1 MKKRENP
8 IRMSDLPN
16 LVDCYQDI
24 IVTEKLFNE
33 YLKDNNSNET
43 LTIYIQEIVNEI
55 YNICAFSI
63 HEPNYHD
70 IWKEQI
76 ENILDQ
82 ISTNP
87 DHKHNKYTHVMY
99 NNYGDEFSEYV
110 YLNILDCIEFCFPPR
125 SCLNTFT
132 NKKHDKESLK
142 QELDIKVHYLNELN
156 KTLPK
161 QRTPEWYDVRKNTLS
176 ASNLW
181 KLLQTESTYQHLLR
195 EKCNPIDTNKFSNIN
210 MNSTLHWGQK
220 YEPVSQLYY
229 EHVYN
234 TNIVEYGCIIHEN
247 YDCIGA
253 SPDGLNC
260 KRDNPRYGRLL
271 EIKNIINREI
281 TGIPKK
287 EYWIQMQMQMEC
299 CNLDECDFLECR
311 FKEYPDETT
320 FLNDTE
326 SDDIEGKLNRTKK
339 NQYKGVIMCFLDK
352 EQNPIY
358 EYMPIN
364 ITSKTE
370 CYKWQD
376 MIMNEYEQKNIHWSF
391 NSYWYLQEVSC
402 ILVERNRQWFNAVLP
417 NILDFWNQVLLK
429 RKELKESGQMTMHKP
444 QKNKKIQMSNAKQSD
459 ITNKN
464 NKIIHIDI

>member
-1 MKKRENP
+1 MKKRE
-8 IRMSDLPN
+8 IHTKMSDLPI
-16 LVDCYQDI
+16 LVDCYHQIIPTVISFDTYLQDS
-24 IVTEKLFNE
+24 V
-33 YLKDNNSNET
+33 SNET
-43 LTIYIQEIVNEI
+43 ITVYIQELVSEI

-76 ENILDQ
+76 ENLLEV

-87 DHKHNKYTHVMY
+87 SHKYHKYSHEMY
-99 NNYGDEFSEYV
+99 NNYGDQFYDYV
-110 YLNILDCIEFCFPPR
+110 YLNIYDCIEFCFPPR
-125 SCLNTFT
+125 SSINTT
-132 NKKHDKESLK
+132 TDNKHDKEPFK
-142 QELDIKVHYLNELN
+142 KELDIKIHYLNELN

-161 QRTPEWYDVRKNTLS
+161 QRTPEWYDVRQNTLS

-181 KLLQTESTYQHLLR
+181 KLLQTESTYQQLLR
-195 EKCNPIDTNKFSNIN
+195 EKCNPIDTNKFSTVN

-229 EHVYN
+229 EHVYD
-234 TNIVEYGCIIHEN
+234 TKIIEYGCIIHEN

-260 KRDNPRYGRLL
+260 KRDNSRYGRLL
-271 EIKNIINREI
+271 EIKNIINRDI

-299 CNLDECDFLECR
+299 CNLNECDFLECR

-320 FLNDTE
+320 FLRETY
-326 SDDIEGKLNRTKK
+326 SDDLETKFNRSKD

-352 EQNPIY
+352 NQNPIY
-358 EYMPIN
+358 EYMPFT

-376 MIMNEYEQKNIHWSF
+376 KVMDEYEQKNIYWSF

-429 RKELKESGQMTMHKP
+429 RKELKESGQMNMTKP
-444 QKNKKIQMSNAKQSD
+444 IKNKKIQMSNVKQSY
-459 ITNKN
+459 TNNKT